1 MPVLTQVLLA
11 LMTAIYATM
20 AVGLFG
26 EAEPVLFGTFSRA
39 IFTMFQV
46 RPAHICTNVCVCV
59 CVRECE

>member
-1 MPVLTQVLLA
+1 
-11 LMTAIYATM
+11 MTAIYATM

-59 CVRECE
+59 CACVCVCV